1 MHFIICVKNHVLW
14 NRNTKTQMFMHKR
27 KENKLLL
34 IEHWK
39 ENKEARLTFIFL
51 LLRKWHW
58 NIDTE
63 KAVLIFTPSCYVRS
77 CQGIKLFSTRVT
89 AAHSFPY
96 PKTAAWEELTVVTL
110 ESGIF
115 AKTPGI
121 WTPGRGGAGQVD
133 TWTLLVCRHCW
144 RSDQWPWDVLLSDRM
159 LRNCWKRRTHTGK
172 SVEVGG
178 MLATGYYPPTIISDP
193 AIKQ

>member
-77 CQGIKLFSTRVT
+77 CQGIKLFSTRIT

-96 PKTAAWEELTVVTL
+96 PKTAAWEELTVVTP

-121 WTPGRGGAGQVD
+121 WTPEHFLSAATADARISGHGMFYLVIGCCGIVGNAGP
-133 TWTLLVCRHCW
+133 TLEKV
-144 RSDQWPWDVLLSDRM
+144 
-159 LRNCWKRRTHTGK
+159 
-172 SVEVGG
+172 
-178 MLATGYYPPTIISDP
+178 
-193 AIKQ
+193 

>member
-63 KAVLIFTPSCYVRS
+63 KAVLIFTPCYYVRS
-77 CQGIKLFSTRVT
+77 CQGIKLFWTRIT
-89 AAHSFPY
+89 EAHSFFGKNWHVWHRRAEYLPRLRTFG
-96 PKTAAWEELTVVTL
+96 PRAEARR
-110 ESGIF
+110 G
-115 AKTPGI
+115 
-121 WTPGRGGAGQVD
+121 WTPEHFLSAATADARISGHEMSY
-133 TWTLLVCRHCW
+133 LV
-144 RSDQWPWDVLLSDRM
+144 
-159 LRNCWKRRTHTGK
+159 TGCCAI
-172 SVEVGG
+172 VGN
-178 MLATGYYPPTIISDP
+178 P
-193 AIKQ
+193 ALEKV